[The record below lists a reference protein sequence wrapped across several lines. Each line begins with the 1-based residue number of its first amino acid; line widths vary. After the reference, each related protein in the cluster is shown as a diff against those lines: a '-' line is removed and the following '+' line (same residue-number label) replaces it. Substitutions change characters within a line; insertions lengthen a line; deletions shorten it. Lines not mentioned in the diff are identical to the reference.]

1 MKFNY
6 SKIFIL
12 FFLFATS
19 FDLTAAEL
27 KIGFVDTSSIMR
39 DAPQADSARE
49 KLQNLF
55 APREK
60 AIAKN
65 ESKLSKL
72 ENSFGK
78 NKTFVSR
85 DDKVKKEREI
95 FILQRDIKRAKQE
108 FNEDLNI
115 KRNDELNKLQ
125 KLVFKT
131 IVAYAKKNNYDAIF
145 GESVLFANKR
155 VDVTAEVLKL
165 LRTQYSKNK

>member
-1 MKFNY
+1 MKYNLLY
-6 SKIFIL
+6 VL
-12 FFLFATS
+12 LFLFVSS
-19 FDLTAAEL
+19 FEVSADEL
-27 KIGFVDTSSIMR
+27 KIGFVDTSSVMR

-60 AIAKN
+60 AIANN
-65 ESKLSKL
+65 EKKLSKL
-72 ENSFGK
+72 E
-78 NKTFVSR
+78 KTFSKNSTFISR
-85 DDKVKKEREI
+85 EDKTKKERKI

-131 IVAYAKKNNYDAIF
+131 IVNYAKKNNYDAIL

-155 VDVTAEVLKL
+155 VDVTAEVLKM
-165 LRTQYSKNK
+165 LRKKYSKNK

>member
-1 MKFNY
+1 MTVKYNR
-6 SKIFIL
+6 I
-12 FFLFATS
+12 FLFLFLFVSS
-19 FDLTAAEL
+19 FELTAAEL
-27 KIGFVDTSSIMR
+27 KIGFVDISSVMR

-65 ESKLSKL
+65 QKKLVKFEKDFSK
-72 ENSFGK
+72 NAA
-78 NKTFVSR
+78 FVSR
-85 DDKVKKEREI
+85 EDKVKKERAI

-131 IVAYAKKNNYDAIF
+131 IVKYAKNNNYDAIL

-155 VDVTAEVLKL
+155 VDVTAKVLKL
-165 LRTQYSKNK
+165 LKKQYKNNK

>member
-1 MKFNY
+1 MVNFKQV
-6 SKIFIL
+6 L
-12 FFLFATS
+12 LFLFLFSSS
-19 FDLTAAEL
+19 FALSAAEL
-27 KIGFVDTSSIMR
+27 KIGFVDTSTVMR
-39 DAPQADSARE
+39 DAPQADAARK

-60 AIAKN
+60 SIVEN
-65 ESKLSKL
+65 ETKLGKL
-72 ENSFGK
+72 EKEFSK
-78 NKTFVSR
+78 SAAFVSR
-85 DDKVKKEREI
+85 EDKVKKERAI

-131 IVAYAKKNNYDAIF
+131 IVTYAKKKNYDAIL

-155 VDVTAEVLKL
+155 VDVTAEVLKVL
-165 LRTQYSKNK
+165 KKKYSKK

>member
-1 MKFNY
+1 MNFKQV
-6 SKIFIL
+6 L
-12 FFLFATS
+12 LFLFLFS
-19 FDLTAAEL
+19 CSLNLTAAEL
-27 KIGFVDTSSIMR
+27 KIGFVDTSAVMR
-39 DAPQADSARE
+39 DAPQADAARK

-60 AIAKN
+60 TIVDS
-65 ESKLSKL
+65 ETKLSKL
-72 ENSFGK
+72 EKAFKKNASFI
-78 NKTFVSR
+78 SR
-85 DDKVKKEREI
+85 EDKVKKERDI

-131 IVAYAKKNNYDAIF
+131 IVTYAKKNNYDAIL

-155 VDVTAEVLKL
+155 VDVTADVLKVL
-165 LRTQYSKNK
+165 KKKHSKK

>member
-1 MKFNY
+1 MKYNL
-6 SKIFIL
+6 L
-12 FFLFATS
+12 FVIVFLFVSS
-19 FDLTAAEL
+19 FEVAADEL
-27 KIGFVDTSSIMR
+27 KLGFVDTSAVMR

-65 ESKLSKL
+65 EKKLSKL
-72 ENSFGK
+72 EKAFS
-78 NKTFVSR
+78 KTATFISR
-85 DDKVKKEREI
+85 EDKTKKEREI

-131 IVAYAKKNNYDAIF
+131 IVNYAKKNNYDAIL

-155 VDVTAEVLKL
+155 VDVTAEVLKM
-165 LRTQYSKNK
+165 LRKKYSENK

>member
-1 MKFNY
+1 MKYNQ
-6 SKIFIL
+6 IFVLL
-12 FFLFATS
+12 FLLVS
-19 FDLTAAEL
+19 SYELAADEL
-27 KIGFVDTSSIMR
+27 KIGFVDTSSVMR

-60 AIAKN
+60 AIANN
-65 ESKLSKL
+65 EKKLSKL
-72 ENSFGK
+72 E
-78 NKTFVSR
+78 KTFNKNATFISR

-131 IVAYAKKNNYDAIF
+131 IVTYAKNNNYDAIL

-155 VDVTAEVLKL
+155 VDVTAEVLNM
-165 LRTQYSKNK
+165 LRKKYSKNK

>member
-1 MKFNY
+1 VKLNQ
-6 SKIFIL
+6 L
-12 FFLFATS
+12 FLSLFLLICSLA
-19 FDLTAAEL
+19 LTAAEL
-27 KIGFVDTSSIMR
+27 KIGFVDTSTVMR
-39 DAPQADSARE
+39 EAPQADSARK
-49 KLQNLF
+49 KLQSLF

-60 AIAKN
+60 SIAKN
-65 ESKLSKL
+65 EGKLKKL
-72 ENSFGK
+72 EKSFSK
-78 NKTFVSR
+78 NAAFLSR
-85 DDKVKKEREI
+85 EDKVQKERAI

-125 KLVFKT
+125 KMVFKT

-165 LRTQYSKNK
+165 LRKQYKKK

>member
-1 MKFNY
+1 MKFY
-6 SKIFIL
+6 RIFLFLIL
-12 FFLFATS
+12 FVCS
-19 FDLTAAEL
+19 FGLTAAEL
-27 KIGFVDTSSIMR
+27 KIGFVDTSTVMR

-60 AIAKN
+60 IIADN
-65 ESKLSKL
+65 ENKLSKL
-72 ENSFGK
+72 EKLFKK
-78 NKTFVSR
+78 NIKFISR
-85 DDKVKKEREI
+85 DEKAKKEREI

-131 IVAYAKKNNYDAIF
+131 IVSYAKKNNYDAIF

-165 LRTQYSKNK
+165 LRRKNFKN